1 MRFVVR
7 VAVATQPIRALFSC
21 EKPPVSDIEWDEP
34 GYVEQRLRAY
44 AEALEDIA
52 CVRAMPDDGDIAA
65 RAPLPNRADASGASA
80 LGDENAVAAASD
92 GAWFSCPRT
101 GDRVR
106 VEPHHR
112 ADDTRKDAYADI
124 EHALRRVFADAHAWR
139 RHLLPAYFE
148 RHRNWRAVVGAP
160 IQH

>member
-7 VAVATQPIRALFSC
+7 VAVGTKPIRSLFAR
-21 EKPPVSDIEWDEP
+21 ERPPVSELEWDEA

-44 AEALEDIA
+44 AEALEAIA
-52 CVRAMPDDGDIAA
+52 CVRAMPDDGGIAA
-65 RAPLPNRADASGASA
+65 GALPCDRADASGASRP
-80 LGDENAVAAASD
+80 GDENDVSAAGD

-106 VEPHHR
+106 VEPHQR
-112 ADDTRKDAYADI
+112 VDGTSRDAYADI
-124 EHALRRVFADAHAWR
+124 ELALRRVFADAHAWR

>member
-7 VAVATQPIRALFSC
+7 VAVGTQPIRALFAR
-21 EKPPVSDIEWDEP
+21 EKPPVSDAEWDEA

-44 AEALEDIA
+44 AEALGEIA
-52 CVRAMPDDGDIAA
+52 CVRAMPYDDGTAA
-65 RAPLPNRADASGASA
+65 GAA
-80 LGDENAVAAASD
+80 GV
-92 GAWFSCPRT
+92 GTWFCCPRT

-106 VEPHHR
+106 VEPGYRNDDDPH
-112 ADDTRKDAYADI
+112 ADLET
-124 EHALRRVFADAHAWR
+124 ALRRIFTDAHAWR